1 MASGGCV
8 HPARAGYLS
17 SLSVFSA
24 GACGYGP
31 MALGFNGG
39 YVAAATSTL
48 YRGGVACGACF
59 QVRCK
64 NMKICH
70 SEGVKVILTDL
81 NEGNGTELILSRPAF
96 MAMAQHGMAK
106 ELKKLGTV
114 DVEYM
119 RIPCEFGNKNLSIR
133 VEEKSQ
139 KPNYLAIKFLYQGG
153 QTDIVAVDIAKVSL
167 SLSLN
172 LSFSLNLLRAFKCLV
187 SGSQVGSAHW
197 QSMSRVKGPMWST
210 YRAPTGPL
218 QIRLVVTG
226 GYDGK
231 WVWVRKETLTVDWT
245 TGSIYD
251 LGVQI
256 SDIAEDGCS
265 SS

>member
-1 MASGGCV
+1 MVAGDSIFFFFFFFFFLLIASSAMASGGCV
-8 HPARAGYLS
+8 HPARAGYSS

-39 YVAAATSTL
+39 YVAAASSTL

-64 NMKICH
+64 NMKICN

-81 NEGNGTELILSRPAF
+81 NERNDTELILSRPAF
-96 MAMAQHGMAK
+96 MAMAQLGMAK

-114 DVEYM
+114 DAEYM

-133 VEEKSQ
+133 VEETSKR
-139 KPNYLAIKFLYQGG
+139 PNYLAIKFLYQGG
-153 QTDIVAVDIAKVSL
+153 QTDIVAVDIAEVSL
-167 SLSLN
+167 S
-172 LSFSLNLLRAFKCLV
+172 
-187 SGSQVGSAHW
+187 GSPAHW
-197 QSMSRVKGPMWST
+197 QSMSREEGPRWST
-210 YRAPTGPL
+210 GRAPVGPL

-226 GYDGK
+226 GYEGK
-231 WVWVRKETLTVDWT
+231 WVSIQKEILPVDWR
-245 TGSIYD
+245 TGSVYD

-256 SDIAEDGCS
+256 TDIAQDGCS

>member
-1 MASGGCV
+1 MIAGDSIFFFFLLIASSAMASGGCV

-153 QTDIVAVDIAKVSL
+153 QTDIVAVDIAKV
-167 SLSLN
+167 
-172 LSFSLNLLRAFKCLV
+172 
-187 SGSQVGSAHW
+187 GSAHW